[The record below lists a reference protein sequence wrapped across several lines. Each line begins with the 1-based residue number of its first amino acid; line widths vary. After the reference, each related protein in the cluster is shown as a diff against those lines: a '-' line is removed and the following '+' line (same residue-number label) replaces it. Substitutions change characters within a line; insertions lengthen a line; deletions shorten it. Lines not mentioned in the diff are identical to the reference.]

1 MIKVREGALLAMTGL
16 LAWYAILLAP
26 DRRIALDQ
34 RMYEVAQQGGE
45 VAATGLATIRQVIA
59 RRS

>member
-1 MIKVREGALLAMTGL
+1 MIKVREGALLAMTGML
-16 LAWYAILLAP
+16 VWYAILLAP

-34 RMYEVAQQGGE
+34 RIYEVAQHGGAA
-45 VAATGLATIRQVIA
+45 AATGLETIRAVIA